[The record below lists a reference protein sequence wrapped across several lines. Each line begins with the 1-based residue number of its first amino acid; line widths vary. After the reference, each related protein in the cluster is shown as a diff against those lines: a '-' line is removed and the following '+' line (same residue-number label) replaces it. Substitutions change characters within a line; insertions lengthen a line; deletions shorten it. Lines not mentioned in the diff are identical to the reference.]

1 MSVFLKNTYFW
12 NKKDLPEVKI
22 SHHGKSFIAEN
33 WNFRNLNMPF
43 WYLYWN
49 ETPGGTVIFDKQ
61 EINLTPDRL
70 LLIPPHTTFSTLLK
84 HSFHHFYIHFAAGG
98 IFERV
103 RRTHIL
109 LPSKPY
115 LETLK
120 MPIENDTF
128 RTLQL
133 YALIYEAL
141 LRLPRECFAGES
153 EPDMDPRIRQALA
166 LMENLTPDTS
176 GNTEICRK
184 TGMSLSNFHRLFKQ
198 EIGISPKHY
207 TRNLRLEKA
216 RYLLLFSTLKISE
229 IADHLGFADRYHFS
243 KTFKACF
250 NITPAAFRKQN
261 LENNLHTTSAN
272 RNSTAFP

>member
-1 MSVFLKNTYFW
+1 MSVFLKNTYFS

-22 SHHGKSFIAEN
+22 SHHGKSFIAAD
-33 WNFRNLNMPF
+33 WNYRNLNMPF

-49 ETPGGTVIFDKQ
+49 ETPGGTLIFDKQ
-61 EINLTPDRL
+61 EINLTQDRL

-84 HSFHHFYIHFAAGG
+84 HSFQHFYIHFAAGG

-103 RRTHIL
+103 RRAPIL

-120 MPIENDTF
+120 LPVENDTF

-133 YALIYEAL
+133 YALICEAL

-153 EPDMDPRIRQALA
+153 EQDMDPRIRQALA
-166 LMENLTPDTS
+166 LMENLEPDDS
-176 GNTEICRK
+176 GNMKVCRK
-184 TGMSLSNFHRLFKQ
+184 IGMSLSNFHRLFKQ

-216 RYLLLFSTLKISE
+216 RYLLLFSALKISE

-243 KTFKACF
+243 KAFKTCF
-250 NITPAAFRKQN
+250 NITPAAFREENQ
-261 LENNLHTTSAN
+261 ENNLPTTPAGES
-272 RNSTAFP
+272 SETFL

>member
-1 MSVFLKNTYFW
+1 MSVFLKNACFW
-12 NKKDLPEVKI
+12 NNKELPEVKI
-22 SHHGKSFIAEN
+22 SHHGNSFIAAN
-33 WNFRNLNMPF
+33 WSFHNLSMPF

-61 EINLTPDRL
+61 EINLTRDRL
-70 LLIPPHTTFSTLLK
+70 LLIPPHTTFSTMLK
-84 HSFHHFYIHFAAGG
+84 HSFQHFYIHFAAGG

-103 RRTHIL
+103 RRAPIL

-120 MPIENDTF
+120 MPVENDTF

-133 YALIYEAL
+133 YALICEAL

-153 EPDMDPRIRQALA
+153 EADMDPRIRQALA
-166 LMENLTPDTS
+166 LMANLEPDTS
-176 GNTEICRK
+176 GNAGICRK
-184 TGMSLSNFHRLFKQ
+184 IGMSLSNFHRLFKQ

-216 RYLLLFSTLKISE
+216 RYLLLFSALKISE

-243 KTFKACF
+243 KAFKACF
-250 NITPAAFRKQN
+250 NITPAVFREQN
-261 LENNLHTTSAN
+261 RENNLPTTSAGG
-272 RNSTAFP
+272 SSETLL